1 MLCKEKIAS
10 CQNPFALFRKNHERG
25 SGDWDEKK
33 IHFYLCFFPFFLFNP
48 MLFVCLSSLVACI
61 SQTLWPC
68 PPPHSLSRTP
78 WAPDSLFRHLQFL
91 LSTFLLVHPLSI
103 DLLGEIT
110 CLSHIRSEYNA
121 HVANSLLVLFTILK
135 YNKVPVKVH
144 LTRCLS
150 PLCYICS
157 EKKTIFSGNHQ
168 ATRPKWLFFITCFPY
183 LVHT

>member
-1 MLCKEKIAS
+1 
-10 CQNPFALFRKNHERG
+10 
-25 SGDWDEKK
+25 
-33 IHFYLCFFPFFLFNP
+33 

-78 WAPDSLFRHLQFL
+78 WAPDSLLRHLQFL

-110 CLSHIRSEYNA
+110 CLLHIRSEYNA
-121 HVANSLLVLFTILK
+121 HVANSLLVLFTILE

-157 EKKTIFSGNHQ
+157 EKKDNFLRKSLGHQTQMTLFYNLFPLFSAYIANRVTDKLTPVTDRVFCCRSGSAAATQ
-168 ATRPKWLFFITCFPY
+168 AIADIAKYHLNFIR
-183 LVHT
+183 